1 MYLFV
6 YVPVCI
12 RSYSCDLCSECFT
25 LLRVEHQQLSG
36 GVIHNREYMRTSL
49 FIMSN
54 KKKGRIHIYMYI
66 YTNTHTHTHT

>member
-12 RSYSCDLCSECFT
+12 RSYFCVLCSECLI

-36 GVIHNREYMRTSL
+36 GVIHNREYKNIS
-49 FIMSN
+49 
-54 KKKGRIHIYMYI
+54 IHYVK
-66 YTNTHTHTHT
+66 